1 MGRFWFIVGLAVGY
15 VFGTRAGRKRYEQIK
30 SAAQNIWESEPVQW
44 AAQQAQDTFGDV
56 ADEAVARAKKVIH
69 TVTGEKPAARKPAA
83 KPAARTAATPKT
95 TLAGLPTEKPAP
107 ATTLAGEPTSSAPAR
122 KSAAKT
128 AKK

>member
-15 VFGTRAGRKRYEQIK
+15 IFGTRAGRKRYEQIK

-83 KPAARTAATPKT
+83 KSAARTAATPKT

-107 ATTLAGEPTSSAPAR
+107 STTLAGEPTSSAPAR
-122 KSAAKT
+122 KT

>member
-15 VFGTRAGRKRYEQIK
+15 IFGTRAGRKRYEQIK
-30 SAAQNIWESEPVQW
+30 SAATNIWESEPVQW

-83 KPAARTAATPKT
+83 KPAAKSSTKPASKPATAKSSTPKT
-95 TLAGLPTEKPAP
+95 TLAGLPTEK
-107 ATTLAGEPTSSAPAR
+107 
-122 KSAAKT
+122 
-128 AKK
+128 